1 MGLRY
6 VFTGSMQGYR
16 NVMNV
21 AASCVVRLTRHPLSQ
36 MRFLGQSFAR
46 RSPWLSGSSTRI
58 FLGDIHRGDRTS
70 FTRISACEETVLLP
84 ECL

>member
-36 MRFLGQSFAR
+36 MRFLGQSFVR
-46 RSPWLSGSSTRI
+46 RSPWLSDSGNPYLFGGYTPRGPDK
-58 FLGDIHRGDRTS
+58 LYQDIGM
-70 FTRISACEETVLLP
+70 
-84 ECL
+84 

>member
-21 AASCVVRLTRHPLSQ
+21 AASCVVRLTGILYRKCVFWVNP
-36 MRFLGQSFAR
+36 
-46 RSPWLSGSSTRI
+46 
-58 FLGDIHRGDRTS
+58 
-70 FTRISACEETVLLP
+70 FTP
-84 ECL
+84 